1 MKHFG
6 KLSASTALLALV
18 PGLPAAFLPGLPAP
32 AHPRSPPAGP
42 AAAAVSPRH
51 AGAAVGEYVNL
62 SIGGVRDFSPTDAW
76 AVGYACVSG
85 CASVGG
91 IGEIDHMV
99 MRVLRSRI
107 RNARLRAF
115 LASEDPSDNRYF
127 AHHFAVQPRRL
138 PS

>member
-6 KLSASTALLALV
+6 KLFASTALLALV
-18 PGLPAAFLPGLPAP
+18 PGLPAAFLPAP
-32 AHPRSPPAGP
+32 ADPRPRPPGP
-42 AAAAVSPRH
+42 AATAVSSRH
-51 AGAAVGEYVNL
+51 AGTAVGEYVNL

-99 MRVLRSRI
+99 ILHWNGTAWSSVRAPRQ
-107 RNARLRAF
+107 NAVA
-115 LASEDPSDNRYF
+115 
-127 AHHFAVQPRRL
+127 
-138 PS
+138 